1 MKDLLL
7 FPFKILKYGWGGI
20 AVMLIGGI
28 CLNMP
33 DFLLGVGIGA
43 AILYFGL
50 IIYKLITQLHDA
62 QAGRDSSN

>member
-7 FPFKILKYGWGGI
+7 YPFKIIKYGWGGI
-20 AVMLIGGI
+20 AVMMIGGI

-33 DFLLGVGIGA
+33 DYLFGVALGA

-50 IIYKLITQLHDA
+50 IIYKLITQPHDT
-62 QAGRDSSN
+62 QA